1 MPPPVQHVGRLKWV
15 YISGAAFAIALGAAI
30 AFVVVAQRVRIPNGL
45 YFIILIPLGLTAAA
59 FLFGAMRSH
68 ATYKGTSTFGTLEL
82 GGPVVVLGLIVVGGM
97 IANRTETFALTVR
110 VHGPD
115 GVSDII
121 RDGRIIADLAGVRRT
136 SVIGADGEA
145 VFADVP
151 SDLEGQR
158 IRLIA
163 EVPTFTADSAAERV
177 IVPRSHIIE
186 LGLRPRRFL
195 TSVRGTV
202 LDRAGRTVRN
212 AAIDFGAGAART
224 LTDATGNFATV
235 LRVAPGTVMP
245 VTISLNGVVVVD
257 ESVTVSE
264 REQYRFTIGRGSP

>member
-1 MPPPVQHVGRLKWV
+1 MPPPPQNVGRLKWV
-15 YISGAAFAIALGAAI
+15 YVSGAAFAIALLAAI
-30 AFVVVAQRVRIPNGL
+30 AFVVAAQRIRIPNGL

-97 IANRTETFALTVR
+97 FANRTEAFALTVR
-110 VHGPD
+110 VHGPA
-115 GVSDII
+115 GSGDII

-136 SVIGADGEA
+136 SAIDANGEV

-151 SDLEGQR
+151 SELEGQHIR
-158 IRLIA
+158 IIA
-163 EVPTFTADSAAERV
+163 EVPTFTTDSSAERV
-177 IVPRSHIIE
+177 VVPKSHIIE
-186 LGLRPRRFL
+186 LGLRQQLFL
-195 TSVRGTV
+195 TPVRGTV
-202 LDRAGRTVRN
+202 LDRAGRSVRN

-224 LTDATGNFATV
+224 STDATGNFATV

-257 ESVTVSE
+257 ESVTVSD
-264 REQYRFTIGRGSP
+264 REPLRFTLGRGSP